1 VERCVSELSR
11 RRYVT
16 LLVIGYLP
24 RRFMC
29 VVNDAFSASIV
40 SVGTTSLPTGS
51 TKRTA
56 QVVGSFCVVF
66 SLTMQYAD
74 VHS

>member
-1 VERCVSELSR
+1 
-11 RRYVT
+11 
-16 LLVIGYLP
+16 
-24 RRFMC
+24 MC